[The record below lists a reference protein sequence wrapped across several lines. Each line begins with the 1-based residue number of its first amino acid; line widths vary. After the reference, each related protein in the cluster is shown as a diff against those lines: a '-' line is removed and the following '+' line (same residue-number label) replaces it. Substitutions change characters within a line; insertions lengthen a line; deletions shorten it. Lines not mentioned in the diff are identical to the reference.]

1 MKLVIFGLPNQIGEE
16 EIAEAMSNVVK
27 TLGVNIKVTVLER
40 NDILPNA
47 NEPIFISRKEES
59 EYVQAVKE
67 IMETCGDIVHNVS
80 DRTKFYEL
88 VVKKVIEKPIL
99 EVLAFGPKS
108 GRDLAALKDAG
119 GQEFVSIC
127 RTALA
132 LNESL

>member
-1 MKLVIFGLPNQIGEE
+1 MRLVIFGVPNQVDEE
-16 EIAEAMSNVVK
+16 EIVNAMAFATKV
-27 TLGVNIKVTVLER
+27 LGVNIRCSILDR
-40 NDILPNA
+40 DDILPSA
-47 NEPIFISRKEES
+47 NEPIFISRKEDS
-59 EYVQAVKE
+59 EYIQAVKK

-88 VVKKVIEKPIL
+88 VVKKVIEEPIL

-108 GRDLAALKDAG
+108 GRELSALKDAG

-132 LNESL
+132 LSKSL

>member
-1 MKLVIFGLPNQIGEE
+1 MKLVIFGLPNQISEE
-16 EIAEAMSNVVK
+16 EIAEAMSSMVK
-27 TLGVNIKVTVLER
+27 KLGVNIKVTVLER

-59 EYVQAVKE
+59 EYVQAVRK

>member
-1 MKLVIFGLPNQIGEE
+1 MKLIIFGLPNQIGEE
-16 EIAEAMSNVVK
+16 EITKAMSNVIK
-27 TLGVNIKVTVLER
+27 TLGINIKVAVLER

-59 EYVQAVKE
+59 EYVQAVKK

-88 VVKKVIEKPIL
+88 VVKKIIEKPIL

>member
-1 MKLVIFGLPNQIGEE
+1 MKIVVFGLPNQISEE
-16 EIAEAMSNVVK
+16 EIAEAMSKVVK
-27 TLGVNIKVTVLER
+27 ELGVNIKVTVLER

-47 NEPIFISRKEES
+47 NEPIFISRKEDS
-59 EYVQAVKE
+59 EYIQAVKK
-67 IMETCGDIVHNVS
+67 IMETCGDIVHSVA
-80 DRTKFYEL
+80 DRAKLYEL

-132 LNESL
+132 LSETL

>member
-1 MKLVIFGLPNQIGEE
+1 MKIVVFGLPNQISEK
-16 EIAEAMSNVVK
+16 EIAEAMQKVVK
-27 TLGVNIKVTVLER
+27 ELGVNIKVAVLER

-59 EYVQAVKE
+59 EYIQAVKK
-67 IMETCGDIVHNVS
+67 IMEICGDIVRSIS
-80 DRTKFYEL
+80 DRTTFYKL
-88 VVKKVIEKPIL
+88 VVEKVIEKPIL

-108 GRDLAALKDAG
+108 EKDLAALKDAG

-132 LNESL
+132 LSESL

>member
-16 EIAEAMSNVVK
+16 EIAKAMSNVVK

-40 NDILPNA
+40 NDVLPSA

-59 EYVQAVKE
+59 EYVQAVKK
-67 IMETCGDIVHNVS
+67 IMETCGDIVHSVS

-108 GRDLAALKDAG
+108 GRELAALKDAG